1 LEVGEGFGGGGV
13 KTMEVLDKV
22 LKGRRLSKRSQSNYR
37 LVFRSLSAYTEEWPV
52 SVGVAQEWL
61 ASLDGFA
68 DRTVELW
75 YSIARSAGRYMARV
89 WKVDNAFEQVERPS
103 VRKKKRRYL
112 TADEMVRVIRACK
125 NPGEALLVMVLVDS
139 ACRIGE
145 LAGLRL
151 EDIGDS
157 GFLVKGKT
165 GERRYRCDGK
175 LCQVMREAPG
185 DGGFI
190 FGGVSGSGL
199 SMKVMRIMRRAGLTG
214 EKLGAHTLRHSS
226 ASLVAKETGSV
237 LAVKAILQHDSVDS
251 SMVYIHDV
259 EEEVQKRVSPL
270 KLVSDAA
277 VASGSGVKQLTMGDG
292 VGAPEE
298 SQSELNR
305 WDGELPEVGDEVSVR
320 PLLKAEDLRVIR
332 EAFRHYIMADSVGRG
347 QVRCRELFVRWL
359 RKVKVGR
366 DGES

>member
-1 LEVGEGFGGGGV
+1 V
-13 KTMEVLDKV
+13 KTLEVLDKV

-37 LVFRSLSAYTEEWPV
+37 LVFRSLSEYTEDWPV

-61 ASLDGFA
+61 TSLDGFA

-75 YSIARSAGRYMARV
+75 YSIARSAGRYMDKV
-89 WKVDNAFEQVERPS
+89 WKVDNPFEQVERPS

-112 TADEMVRVIRACK
+112 TADEMARVIRACK

-139 ACRIGE
+139 TCRIGE
-145 LAGLRL
+145 LAGLRVA
-151 EDIGDS
+151 DIGDD

-175 LCQVMREAPG
+175 LCRVMKEATM

-237 LAVKAILQHDSVDS
+237 LAVKAILQHDSVGS

-270 KLVSDAA
+270 ELVGRNM
-277 VASGSGVKQLTMGDG
+277 ASGSGVKQLTMGETG
-292 VGAPEE
+292 GAGEE
-298 SQSELNR
+298 SEAEVNR
-305 WDGELPEVGDEVSVR
+305 WDGELPEIGDEVAVR
-320 PLLKAEDLRVIR
+320 PLLKADDLRVIR
-332 EAFRHYIMADSVGRG
+332 EAFRNYIMVDSVGGG
-347 QVRCRELFVRWL
+347 QVRCRELFVRML
-359 RKVKVGR
+359 RRVKGR
-366 DGES
+366 GRLREAG